1 LKRLARPRFV
11 SQVAR
16 VTDSLQMARNL
27 FPGKSNSLDA
37 LCRRLEVDN
46 TGRTLHG
53 ALLDAGLLAEVY
65 LRMTRG
71 RTRWSSKPRKAT
83 RGGRRAADRSDHVHA
98 GRGRCPCGRTGGARC
113 LAGDLDKVSG
123 GKTLWRRLA

>member
-1 LKRLARPRFV
+1 
-11 SQVAR
+11 
-16 VTDSLQMARNL
+16 MAREM

-46 TGRTLHG
+46 TQRTLHG

-65 LRMTRG
+65 VRMTRG
-71 RTRWSSKPRKAT
+71 QDSLVMIDSVA
-83 RGGRRAADRSDHVHA
+83 GGGGPALTAGPPEIDFSGLVLLPVDVPEAERAAHEA
-98 GRGRCPCGRTGGARC
+98 L
-113 LAGDLDKVSG
+113 LADLDAASG